1 VFIDT
6 SAAHEEGVGEEV
18 EADIFKPE
26 IAINCLKL

>member
-6 SAAHEEGVGEEV
+6 SAAREEGVGEEV